1 VLSKALV
8 DWEKDLPGAWRIIL
22 DGIQLNFEDRSFDR
36 PTHPGEIII
45 PRRKRI
51 AAPDLSQNAHI
62 FRALEGIDPQDV
74 RAVILGQDPYP
85 NPAWAT
91 GRAFEQGN
99 LSEWPENPKS
109 IAASLRR
116 IVQVPAAA
124 RTGKAAYVS
133 NDGGWKQLIRD
144 MQDGMLD
151 LEPPRKL
158 FDHLSDEG
166 VLLLNTSLTLAWI
179 RKREDRSGVAGTF
192 ACGSLC
198 FTASSRSSL
207 RDGRIMLCSCFGES
221 MQTASL
227 SAAAFA
233 PPLHRLAPGEPGL
246 ESFARRIPQP
256 SHSQGQVFYACPIH
270 FPAPINC

>member
-1 VLSKALV
+1 ML
-8 DWEKDLPGAWRIIL
+8 
-22 DGIQLNFEDRSFDR
+22 
-36 PTHPGEIII
+36 
-45 PRRKRI
+45 
-51 AAPDLSQNAHI
+51 
-62 FRALEGIDPQDV
+62 
-74 RAVILGQDPYP
+74 
-85 NPAWAT
+85 
-91 GRAFEQGN
+91 
-99 LSEWPENPKS
+99 
-109 IAASLRR
+109 
-116 IVQVPAAA
+116 AAA

-233 PPLHRLAPGEPGL
+233 PPLNRLAPGEPGL
-246 ESFARRIPQP
+246 ESFATRIPQP

-270 FPAPINC
+270 FPARNKLLKQMGTRPIAW